1 MTVLPQLIQL
11 NPAELLADP
20 ENVRTSADDPDL
32 SGLAQSL
39 AEYGVLQPLGVRR
52 RNGHYQVV
60 FGDRRRRAAV
70 LAGLKHVPCIEVEG
84 GEDLLV
90 RQVIENVQRRQLN
103 PIEQAEAFAR
113 LRKHAE
119 RAGARGDAEA
129 IVARQV
135 GLSTATVRRYLALRE
150 LAPGVRDRLR
160 DDELSVTQAQHLR
173 PIADGDAQEALA
185 GLAVER
191 GLSARQV
198 RIAATALTNRPGLAP
213 LAAADLAERGEAPP
227 AAVATSKREAPPKL
241 ASRPKAEEA
250 EDEDYWAGEPEED
263 DPEFAPPAPIATA
276 DGNRVYR
283 IRTID
288 SFCDEV
294 ARLARAVQDG
304 DLTRAANDDPASPLK
319 LGLAAKQLDF
329 IRRAIGETL
338 RG

>member
-1 MTVLPQLIQL
+1 DVTVLPQLIQL

-60 FGDRRRRAAV
+60 FGDRRRRPAA
-70 LAGLKHVPCIEVEG
+70 LAGLKQLPCT
-84 GEDLLV
+84 
-90 RQVIENVQRRQLN
+90 
-103 PIEQAEAFAR
+103 A
-113 LRKHAE
+113 
-119 RAGARGDAEA
+119 AEA

-135 GLSTATVRRYLALRE
+135 GLSTATVHRYLALRE

-198 RIAATALTNRPGLAP
+198 RIAATALTN
-213 LAAADLAERGEAPP
+213 
-227 AAVATSKREAPPKL
+227 
-241 ASRPKAEEA
+241 
-250 EDEDYWAGEPEED
+250 
-263 DPEFAPPAPIATA
+263 
-276 DGNRVYR
+276 
-283 IRTID
+283 
-288 SFCDEV
+288 
-294 ARLARAVQDG
+294 
-304 DLTRAANDDPASPLK
+304 
-319 LGLAAKQLDF
+319 
-329 IRRAIGETL
+329 
-338 RG
+338 